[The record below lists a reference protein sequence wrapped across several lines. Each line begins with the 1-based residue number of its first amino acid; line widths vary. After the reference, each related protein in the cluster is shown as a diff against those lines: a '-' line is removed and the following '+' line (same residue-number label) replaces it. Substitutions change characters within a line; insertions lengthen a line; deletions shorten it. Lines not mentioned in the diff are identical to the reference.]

1 MGVQNNLNASAA
13 AMRLLKSPSAII
25 LTRKKTIANF
35 TCIFITAKLKTME
48 VVLIGSGN
56 VASILGRLICRKG
69 HQVKQVVSRNYGH
82 AKSLAGEF
90 AADYSD
96 FNGQLDKTA
105 DLYIMSVSDMAIP
118 ECAEHFNMHDKLVVH
133 TAGSVSK
140 DVLKNTSYN
149 YGVLYPLQSLRKE
162 MEEMPQIPFLVDG
175 NNPYTIKAIHDFANT
190 LSGNVKAVNDEDRL
204 KLHAAAVIV
213 SNFTNHLYAI
223 AEDFCN
229 KEHVD
234 FNLLKPLIMETASR
248 IRNQSPVDVQ
258 TGPAVR
264 KDILTLDKHLRLL
277 ANHPKL
283 KTTYMRLT
291 DSIMNP

>member
-1 MGVQNNLNASAA
+1 M
-13 AMRLLKSPSAII
+13 K
-25 LTRKKTIANF
+25 
-35 TCIFITAKLKTME
+35 

-56 VASILGRLICRKG
+56 VATVLGRLITKNN
-69 HQVKQVVSRNYGH
+69 HQVIQVTSRNIAH
-82 AKSLAGEF
+82 AKMLGDELG
-90 AADYSD
+90 AAYTDY
-96 FNGQLDKTA
+96 NGPLDHSA
-105 DLYIMSVSDMAIP
+105 SMYIIAVSDMAIH
-118 ECAEHFNMHDKLVVH
+118 ECVQHYNIHDKLVVH
-133 TAGSVSK
+133 TAGSVTK

-162 MEEMPQIPFLVDG
+162 MEVIPEIPFLVDG
-175 NNPYTIKAIHDFANT
+175 NNEGVVKAIYEFAKT
-190 LSGNVKAVNDEDRL
+190 LSPDVQVMHDENRL

-223 AEDFCN
+223 AEEFCN
-229 KEHVD
+229 SEHVD

-248 IRNQSPVDVQ
+248 IRNQSPGAVQ

-283 KTTYMRLT
+283 RTTYLRLT